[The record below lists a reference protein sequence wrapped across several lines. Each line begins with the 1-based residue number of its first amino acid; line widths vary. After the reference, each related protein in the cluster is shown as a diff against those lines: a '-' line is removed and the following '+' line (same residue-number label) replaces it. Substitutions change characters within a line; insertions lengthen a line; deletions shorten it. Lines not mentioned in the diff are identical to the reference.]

1 MKKLLLLCFALALFA
16 AEPFVSAKWLK
27 VHLNDKNLIIIDVSQ
42 PKLYKKEHIP
52 GAINAPIVLW
62 RKKVEH
68 YALLRPPKEIERVMR
83 KLGITPNSKVV
94 LYSHRWGKDFL
105 KTSYTAFAM
114 EVMGFKNSS
123 ILDGGL
129 EAYRKIGILTKEIS
143 KPKPSYYQGVFHPE
157 FIVDK
162 TIVLTH
168 IGKTRM
174 LDARNP
180 IFYFGAEKQK
190 VLKRAGHIPK
200 ATSYF
205 WVFSFHNEKI
215 KDKDTLKAMLVD
227 GLELRPNKDVITY
240 CTGGLETSMNW
251 YVLHRVLGFEKSR
264 LYDASM
270 KEWANE
276 PDTPLTKYRW
286 E

>member
-1 MKKLLLLCFALALFA
+1 MKKLLLFSLAIALFA
-16 AEPFVSAKWLK
+16 AEPFISAKWLK
-27 VHLNDKNLIIIDVSQ
+27 QHLNDKNLIILDVSK
-42 PKLYKKEHIP
+42 PSLYKKEHIP
-52 GAINAPIVLW
+52 GAISAPIELW

-68 YALLRPPKEIERVMR
+68 YALLKDPQELEKVMR
-83 KLGITPNSKVV
+83 SLGIKPDSHVV
-94 LYSHRWGKDFL
+94 LYSHRFGKDKL
-105 KTSYTAFAM
+105 KTSYIAFAM
-114 EVMGFKNSS
+114 EVMGFSNSS
-123 ILDGGL
+123 ILDGTM
-129 EAYRKIGILTKEIS
+129 EEYRKIGSLTKKI
-143 KPKPSYYQGVFHPE
+143 PTHPSSHFKASFHPQ

-162 TIVLTH
+162 SIVLTH

-174 LDARNP
+174 IDARNP

-200 ATSYF
+200 ATNYF
-205 WVFSFHNEKI
+205 WIFSFHNEKL
-215 KDKDTLKAMLVD
+215 KDKDTLKAILID
-227 GLELRPNKDVITY
+227 GLGLKPNKDVITY

-251 YVLHRVLGFEKSR
+251 YILHRLLDFKKAR

-276 PDTPLTKYRW
+276 SDTPLTKYLW

>member
-1 MKKLLLLCFALALFA
+1 MKKLLLLLFALSLFA
-16 AEPFVSAKWLK
+16 AEPFVSASWLK
-27 VHLNDKNLIIIDVSQ
+27 KHLNDSNLIIIDVSK

-52 GAINAPIVLW
+52 GAINAPIELW

-68 YALLRPPKEIERVMR
+68 YALLKSPDKLQKVIRS
-83 KLGITPNSKVV
+83 LGITPKSHVI

-105 KTSYTAFAM
+105 KTSYTAFAL
-114 EVMGFKNSS
+114 EVMGFTNSS
-123 ILDGGL
+123 ILDGGI
-129 EAYRKIGILTKEIS
+129 EAFRKVGMLSQKPS
-143 KPKPSYYQGVFHPE
+143 KPTPSTFKVTFHPE

-162 TIVLTH
+162 MMVFHH

-180 IFYFGAEKQK
+180 IFYFGAAKQK
-190 VLKRAGHIPK
+190 VLKRAGHIPG

-205 WVFSFHNEKI
+205 WIFSFKDEKI
-215 KDKDTLKAMLVD
+215 KSPETLKAMLID
-227 GLELRPNKDVITY
+227 GLGLDPKKDVITY

-251 YVLHRVLGFEKSR
+251 YVLHRILGFAKAR

-270 KEWANE
+270 KEWAND